1 LSTPRKTYT
10 RRFYEDGEPRG
21 YEMETHFTCEECGAK
36 AVLDKFGRLVCPNG
50 HSLPMQTRES
60 YQKEGE

>member
-1 LSTPRKTYT
+1 
-10 RRFYEDGEPRG
+10 
-21 YEMETHFTCEECGAK
+21 METHFTCEECGAK
-36 AVLDKFGRLVCPNG
+36 AVLNKFGRLVCPNG